1 MKNKT
6 IQKTHGIAMV
16 KKKKRRKIFLQQEN
30 FIQKKVGID
39 QTLNKKQY

>member
-16 KKKKRRKIFLQQEN
+16 KKKKEGKFFYSRKTSSKRKL
-30 FIQKKVGID
+30 VL
-39 QTLNKKQY
+39 TRL